1 MKGLIK
7 KYKKEGVAYIAF
19 PTVQVLNRGT
29 LSLTSPRRGSKLLQ
43 DKSQE
48 PTGSDYPV
56 FRPVLWEKESKIY
69 CILFYY
75 AILFKTSY
83 KIRGYE
89 KSKY

>member
-7 KYKKEGVAYIAF
+7 KYKKEVVGKIIAF
-19 PTVQVLNRGT
+19 PTAQVLNRGT

-56 FRPVLWEKESKIY
+56 FRPILQEKEAKYTPTSSFIIY
-69 CILFYY
+69 FAQNNL
-75 AILFKTSY
+75 
-83 KIRGYE
+83 
-89 KSKY
+89 